1 MNLSNYKIESSN
13 ECIYIIEYNLKKLAE
28 LIESFES
35 SIKFEQQINQTE
47 LLKGMKNT
55 VEKLNETFRVNSPS
69 KISKKNDVKD
79 DKFLNK
85 KKCNKK

>member
-55 VEKLNETFRVNSPS
+55 VEKLNETFTVQSPS
-69 KISKKNDVKD
+69 KLSRKNDVKD
-79 DKFLNK
+79 NNLFIF
-85 KKCNKK
+85 